1 MKGKEKKERNEI
13 KGKERKRKKN
23 LKLKILVGKLN
34 KEREKIRKL
43 ATPVGRFKVS
53 STKLQN
59 YLKIYKDT

>member
-1 MKGKEKKERNEI
+1 MKL
-13 KGKERKRKKN
+13 KERKRKKN

-43 ATPVGRFKVS
+43 ATPVRRFKVS

-59 YLKIYKDT
+59 YLRIYKDT